1 MKIKHLA
8 LVAALAIGATACDN
22 NKKPEQTAEPVKQET
37 HLSDK
42 YAEYTLTTDINH
54 LSDNEK
60 QMLPLL
66 FQAADIMDGLFWQEN
81 YGDKNELMTRIGDN
95 ADIKKLFGKVI
106 ARRLDEG
113 IERAGEF
120 SGTQGVVLGTIVV
133 QLSHRYFLSTT
144 WTDIQQVFTVLPFH
158 RGGMNLKGH
167 SVFLS
172 WHS

>member
-42 YAEYTLTTDINH
+42 YAQYTLTTDINH
-54 LSDNEK
+54 LSDTEK

-81 YGDKNELMTRIGDN
+81 YGDKS
-95 ADIKKLFGKVI
+95 
-106 ARRLDEG
+106 
-113 IERAGEF
+113 F
-120 SGTQGVVLGTIVV
+120 SVTFFI
-133 QLSHRYFLSTT
+133 
-144 WTDIQQVFTVLPFH
+144 I
-158 RGGMNLKGH
+158 
-167 SVFLS
+167 
-172 WHS
+172 